1 MVAELHAENAGL
13 TPRSLD
19 VVGMPAALVDAA
31 LRIIEANKSL
41 AALLGAGATEL
52 AGQSLVERMNAAAS
66 LATGAEGHG
75 SFRFRMGENELWY
88 RLDLHPQGAESL
100 AILTDVGG
108 ERRDILQLEARLSR
122 HGRTGRDEHEEAYAA
137 ADRLR
142 LALRGANAAVL
153 EYDYGRQRFWASEQL
168 AGMIGVDEVVV
179 KKYPPL
185 ELFLDEDHHLF
196 MARAKAI
203 QAGGSDMG
211 PIDARLKTTTGSR
224 WIRLYL
230 DIERG
235 ADGKP
240 QRAMGLYLD
249 IEHQKQQELAIA
261 EARRAAEAAAIAKS
275 NFLAS
280 MSHEIRTPLN
290 GVLGMAQVLFNEPL
304 TAGQHEQVEIILDS
318 GRTLMALL
326 NDVLDLSKVEA
337 GKLEIMPVED
347 DLRENLGRT
356 IGLFRPGA
364 SENGISLTVA
374 LHPALPERLVYDAV
388 RVRQCVSN
396 LLSNAVKFTERGGS
410 VGVNVGAE
418 PQSGGGHMVAITV
431 ADSGIGMSRET
442 IDKLFSAFTQA
453 DGSTSRRFGGTG
465 LGLAISRNLARAMGG
480 DITVRSQPGIGSSFR
495 FTFKADAAAPAR
507 ALAADAAPEPS
518 PDAGAETLLQGARV
532 LLVDDNA
539 VNRHV
544 IRLFLKPFTLEVC
557 EAENGHGA
565 LEALRDKP
573 FDIVLLDIHMPV
585 MDGCETVKVI
595 RASGAPWRDLPVL
608 ALTAN
613 AMSGDRERYMSMGM
627 DGYIAKPVDR
637 RALIVAM
644 SAALARGGDRP
655 RLPPVTAD
663 PVPQPM
669 AASRRTAS

>member
-1 MVAELHAENAGL
+1 MVAEAPAENAGI
-13 TPRSLD
+13 TPHSLD
-19 VVGMPAALVDAA
+19 VVGMPAASLDAE
-31 LRIIEANKSL
+31 LRIIEANESL
-41 AALLGAGATEL
+41 AALLGASAADL
-52 AGQSLVERMNAAAS
+52 AGQALIERMNAVAGLS
-66 LATGAEGHG
+66 TGAEGHG
-75 SFRFRMGENELWY
+75 SFRFRIGENDLWY
-88 RLDLHPQGAESL
+88 RLDLHPRGLERL
-100 AILTDVGG
+100 AVFVDISG
-108 ERRDILQLEARLSR
+108 ERRDIMQLESRLSR

-153 EYDYGRQRFWASEQL
+153 EYDYGKQRFWASEQL
-168 AGMIGVDEVVV
+168 AAMIGVDEIVV

-185 ELFLDEDHHLF
+185 ELFLEEDHHLF
-196 MARAKAI
+196 IARAKAI
-203 QAGGSDMG
+203 QAGSGDMV
-211 PIDARLKTTTGSR
+211 PIDARLKTTGGPR

-230 DIERG
+230 DIERA

-261 EARRAAEAAAIAKS
+261 EARRAAEAAAVAKS

-290 GVLGMAQVLFNEPL
+290 GLLGMAQVLFNEPL
-304 TAGQHEQVEIILDS
+304 TAGQREHVEIILDS

-347 DLRENLGRT
+347 DLRENLDRT
-356 IGLFRPGA
+356 VGLFRPGA
-364 SENGISLTVA
+364 SENGVNLTVA
-374 LHPALPERLVYDAV
+374 VSPALPKRLVYDAV

-418 PQSGGGHMVAITV
+418 PQSDGNHIVAVTV
-431 ADSGIGMSRET
+431 TDTGIGMSRET
-442 IDKLFSAFTQA
+442 IDKLFAAFTQA

-480 DITVRSQPGIGSSFR
+480 DISVRSQPGIGSSFR
-495 FTFKADAAAPAR
+495 ITFRADAAAPAQVQ
-507 ALAADAAPEPS
+507 AATATPGPATH
-518 PDAGAETLLQGARV
+518 AGAEMRLRGARV

-544 IRLFLKPFTLEVC
+544 IKLFLKPFAIDFC
-557 EAENGHGA
+557 EAENGHDA
-565 LEALRDKP
+565 LAALGEKP

-585 MDGCETVKVI
+585 MDGCETIKAI
-595 RASGAPWRDLPVL
+595 RASGQPWRNLPVI

-613 AMSGDRERYMSMGM
+613 AMSGDQELYLAIGM
-627 DGYIAKPVDR
+627 DGYVAKPVDR
-637 RALIVAM
+637 RELIASM
-644 SAALARGGDRP
+644 SVALARAIGLDPSGLSAVMAGP
-655 RLPPVTAD
+655 RLLAPGRMTKG
-663 PVPQPM
+663 
-669 AASRRTAS
+669 